1 MRATDIANSPF
12 TDSVFTINVPYL
24 KFGVGATRDVG
35 YETRRLG
42 VSRALVVADPKLEQS
57 DTVRTVTEGLAAEG
71 IGVELCTHVHVEPE
85 DTALLEAYHEVRDKK
100 FDGVVSV
107 GGGSTIDTAKI
118 LNLLSTHPA
127 ELRAYVNKPIGQG
140 LAPPTRLKPHVAIPT
155 TAGTGSESTSVAIL
169 DISSLKVKSGISHPY
184 LRPDVAI
191 IDPLNTMTLPPT
203 VTASS
208 GLDVLNHAIESF
220 TARPYTTR
228 AKIEHP
234 SQRAVYAG
242 STPVGDIFALESIAW
257 VHRYLRRAV
266 AQPYD
271 LEARY
276 YMMLAAS
283 MAGIGFGHTGVH
295 VPHAMAYPIA
305 GMVREWHPPDYD
317 FGYAIVP
324 HGISTAI
331 PAAYVF
337 RYLARFDVDR
347 FARIAQ
353 VLGVPG
359 STGREIGD
367 NIFGYYT
374 DLLTT
379 LGIPVSLKELGFTKD
394 DTAALVDGTLAQ
406 QRLLSLAPKPLTR
419 KELERLFGEIITG
432 G

>member
-1 MRATDIANSPF
+1 MRSTDIVSSPL

-24 KFGVGATRDVG
+24 KFGIGATQDVG

-57 DTVRTVTEGLAAEG
+57 DILRKVTDKLAAED
-71 IGVELCTHVHVEPE
+71 IDLELCTLVHIEPE
-85 DTALLEAYHEVRDKK
+85 DTAVLKAYREIRDKK

-127 ELRAYVNKPIGQG
+127 ELRAYINKPIGQG
-140 LAPPTRLKPHVAIPT
+140 LAPPSPLKPHVAIPT

-169 DISSLKVKSGISHPY
+169 DISDLKVKSGISHPY
-184 LRPDVAI
+184 LRPDMTI
-191 IDPLNTMTLPPT
+191 IDPLNTLSLPPT

-228 AKIEHP
+228 MKVEHA

-242 STPVGDIFALESIAW
+242 STPVGDIFALETITW
-257 VHRYLRRAV
+257 VHRYIRRAV

-271 LEARY
+271 VEARY
-276 YMMLAAS
+276 YMMLGAS
-283 MAGIGFGHTGVH
+283 VAGIGFGHAGVH
-295 VPHAMAYPIA
+295 VPHAMGYPIA
-305 GMVREWHPPDYD
+305 GMVRDWHPADYE
-317 FGYAIVP
+317 FGYAISP

-331 PAAYVF
+331 PAAYVL
-337 RYLARFDVDR
+337 RYLARFDIDR
-347 FARIAQ
+347 FARIAE

-359 STGREIGD
+359 STGRVIGD
-367 NIFGYYT
+367 NLFGYYT
-374 DLLTT
+374 ELLTT
-379 LGIPVSLKELGFTKD
+379 LGIPVSLKELGFTQRD
-394 DTAALVDGTLAQ
+394 VDALVDGTLAQ
-406 QRLLSLAPKPLTR
+406 QRLLSLAPKALTR
-419 KELERLFGEIITG
+419 EELKRLFEDAIIGE
-432 G
+432 